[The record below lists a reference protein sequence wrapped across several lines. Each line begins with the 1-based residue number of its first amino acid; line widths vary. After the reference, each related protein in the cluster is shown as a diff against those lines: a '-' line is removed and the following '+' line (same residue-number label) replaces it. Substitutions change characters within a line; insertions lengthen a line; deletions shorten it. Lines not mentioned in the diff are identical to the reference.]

1 MNPKTT
7 CASCAAGFNTTR
19 LKTGKE
25 NLFEI
30 RISFA
35 ADNVI
40 LHTSK
45 PPVPYI
51 FRLSPEV
58 IAPIS
63 GTISFIGEQKHTY
76 GITGFDGIEVLIHLG
91 IGTVSLNGEGFTPL
105 VKTGQRVNAGD
116 RICIV
121 NWEEIKNKGFDITS
135 PEVITSTAI
144 DKIKRLTLTTG
155 FATAGIS
162 ACMRY
167 VIK

>member
-1 MNPKTT
+1 MLFKQKGV
-7 CASCAAGFNTTR
+7 SILAA
-19 LKTGKE
+19 LTGQV
-25 NLFEI
+25 
-30 RISFA
+30 ISITDVESPIFA
-35 ADNVI
+35 GKVVGDGVAI
-40 LHTSK
+40 IPT
-45 PPVPYI
+45 
-51 FRLSPEV
+51 SPEV

-105 VKTGQRVNAGD
+105 VKTGPRVNAGD